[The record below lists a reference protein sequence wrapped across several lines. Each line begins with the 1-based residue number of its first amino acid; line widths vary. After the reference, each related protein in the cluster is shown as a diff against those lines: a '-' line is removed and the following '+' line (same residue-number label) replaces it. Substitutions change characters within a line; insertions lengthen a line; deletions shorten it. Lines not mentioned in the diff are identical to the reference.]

1 MLLAVLSVCSEEE
14 LELTDADTESDVVV
28 TVGEPTPSPE
38 EIQRRRQ
45 EIKSKIMA
53 VGKMQ
58 KVFQILRSVPIF
70 CALSSTPW

>member
-14 LELTDADTESDVVV
+14 LTDVDADSLEEADEMPA
-28 TVGEPTPSPE
+28 EPAPSPE

-45 EIKSKIMA
+45 EIKNKIIA

-58 KVFQILRSVPIF
+58 KVFTMLRSVS
-70 CALSSTPW
+70 L